1 MTHTARIAAV
11 LGTLTLASLT
21 GCMDV
26 GAPKTGGV
34 DDTSR
39 RAALGITCEARVTL
53 AGTFVRAAA
62 QPTDVI
68 GCWPVGHWEFS
79 PVLEDS
85 DCATDVAL
93 EQKYS
98 FDVSR
103 DADENYNYTVNT
115 DPTGKHRVKV
125 TSGGSGLC
133 EGGLEIFSQDGLSVL
148 NLKPQLAADGTISG
162 FGEFTT
168 YTANQWW

>member
-11 LGTLTLASLT
+11 LGSLTLASLT

-26 GAPKTGGV
+26 GAPHSGGV

-53 AGTFVRAAA
+53 AGQFVRGAD
-62 QPTDVI
+62 QPADI
-68 GCWPVGHWEFS
+68 AGCWPVGHWEFT
-79 PVLEDS
+79 PTLEDS
-85 DCATDVAL
+85 DCVGDVAL
-93 EQKYS
+93 LPSYS
-98 FDVSR
+98 FDVTR
-103 DADENYNYTVNT
+103 DAEENYNYTVGT
-115 DPTGKHRVKV
+115 DPTGRHRVKV

-162 FGEFTT
+162 FGEFTA